1 MKRLSSYVQIK
12 KFSKLNPL
20 SITPKQVSR
29 SELTTPKLAT
39 CTNEIYK
46 KNFDISDIKPLNIK
60 EKDKPSPAP
69 TLQQVSNIID
79 ETFEF
84 DPNQLQQIFK
94 KFIVNV
100 DVDIDMLECANQIRQ
115 SIQSIKI
122 NSQRLDELALQI
134 TSQFNTMDL
143 LCCQQ
148 IAMIQTKIEQ

>member
-1 MKRLSSYVQIK
+1 MKRFSSYMQIQ

-20 SITPKQVSR
+20 SIAPKQVSR

-39 CTNEIYK
+39 CTIEICR
-46 KNFDISDIKPLNIK
+46 NFNITEIKPLNITENVK
-60 EKDKPSPAP
+60 LSPAP

-84 DPNQLQQIFK
+84 DPNQLKQIFN

-100 DVDIDMLECANQIRQ
+100 DIDVNLLECANLIRK
-115 SIQSIKI
+115 SIKSVKI

-134 TSQFNTMDL
+134 TSQFNSIDL
-143 LCCQQ
+143 LCSKQ